1 MLKETIK
8 YTDYDGNEQTEDFY
22 FNISRAQFIEMEVN
36 EVGGVVGMLRRVGS
50 ARDPKV
56 IMKFMKDF
64 IRKSYGIKSDDGKKF
79 VKNDSISDD
88 FENTEA
94 YSELYCRLC
103 TDAKY
108 AIHFIIKVL
117 PLDEKERGDLL
128 NRLDKIDIDNLP
140 DDVTEEEI
148 AAKIQEIPSETK

>member
-1 MLKETIK
+1 MLKELIK
-8 YTDYDGNEQTEDFY
+8 YTDFDDNEQSEYFY
-22 FNISRAQFIEMEVN
+22 FNISKAQFLEMEAS
-36 EVGGVVGMLRRVGS
+36 EPGGVVGMLKRVGE

-56 IMKFMKDF
+56 VMQFMKDF
-64 IRKSYGIKSDDGKKF
+64 IRKSYGIKSDDGKRF

-108 AIHFIIKVL
+108 AIQFIIRVF
-117 PLDEKERGDLL
+117 PLDEKERSDLF
-128 NRLDKIDIDNLP
+128 NRLEKLDIDNLP
-140 DDVTEEEI
+140 EDVTEEEI
-148 AAKIQEIPSETK
+148 TAKLQEIPTKSE

>member
-8 YTDYDGNEQTEDFY
+8 YTDFDGNEQSENFY
-22 FNISRAQFIEMEVN
+22 FNISKAQFIEMEVN
-36 EVGGVVGMLRRVGS
+36 EAGGVVGMLKRVGE

-56 IMKFMKDF
+56 VMKFMKDF
-64 IRKSYGIKSDDGKKF
+64 IRKSYGVKSEDGKHF
-79 VKNDSISDD
+79 NRSEEITNE

-108 AIHFIIKVL
+108 AIQFIIKVL
-117 PLDEKERGDLL
+117 PLDEKERGDLF
-128 NRLDKIDIDNLP
+128 NRIEKLDIDSLP
-140 DDVTEEEI
+140 EDVTEEEI
-148 AAKIQEIPSETK
+148 TAKLQEIPTKSE